1 MLTSVHACA
10 NPAAGQELPTL
21 QVTANLECGSA
32 SGELGGE
39 CQRLVRQI
47 SREDQVSAAR
57 LQRLF
62 RLLNEANCG
71 VVLCPPIRAECPEI
85 DPTEVG
91 VGASDDSANRSF
103 DLYFCHRRRRL

>member
-1 MLTSVHACA
+1 MPVQIRPLAKNWPNASGDRKSRVKSCRSASA
-10 NPAAGQELPTL
+10 ELP
-21 QVTANLECGSA
+21 
-32 SGELGGE
+32 GE
-39 CQRLVRQI
+39 CQRFVRQI
-47 SREDQVSAAR
+47 SREDQVSGAR

-71 VVLCPPIRAECPEI
+71 GVLCPPIRPEAPEI
-85 DPTEVG
+85 APTGGG